1 MRRLSL
7 LLGLALFAPGC
18 GQEESAPEPPA
29 APDNTAAV
37 SESPSPPV
45 TAPPGTDIWLA
56 RLERGPGGEVR
67 LGEPRNLTLRPDA
80 YDNQPHFTPSGDG
93 ILYTAGDAGGRTDI
107 HRLDPATGDHHP
119 VTRTPEESEY
129 SPTPLPDGGF
139 AVIRVE
145 PDGTQ
150 RLWRF
155 EGDGSLPRVLLPQ
168 VEPVGYQAWLDDDR
182 VALFILGDPASLQVA
197 RLSTGE
203 AERVFDGIGPALHPI
218 PGEDAVS
225 FVEVAGE
232 ESWIRRYDGRT
243 GDTRRIVQTM
253 DGGSHH
259 AWTPDGVLLMA
270 SGRRI
275 LALLPGTGA
284 WTELGP
290 LGPEGIQWSRLA
302 VHPDGGSVALVG
314 EEAHPQ

>member
-1 MRRLSL
+1 MHRLSL
-7 LLGLALFAPGC
+7 LLGLFLLAPGC
-18 GQEESAPEPPA
+18 GQEDPTPETPA
-29 APDNTAAV
+29 ATDTAAAE
-37 SESPSPPV
+37 SESSSPPV

-56 RLERGPGGEVR
+56 SVERTPGGELR

-107 HRLDPATGDHHP
+107 HRLDPGTGDHRP

-155 EGDGSLPRVLLPQ
+155 EADGRLPRILLPD
-168 VEPVGYQAWLDDDR
+168 VAPVGYQAWLDEDR
-182 VALFILGDPASLQVA
+182 VALFVLGDPPSLQVA
-197 RLSTGE
+197 RRSTGE
-203 AERVFDGIGPALHPI
+203 VERIFDGIGPSLHPI

-243 GDTRRIVQTM
+243 GDTRRIVQTV
-253 DGGSHH
+253 DGASHH

-275 LALLPGTGA
+275 LALSPGTGEWA
-284 WTELGP
+284 DLGP

-302 VHPDGGSVALVG
+302 VHPNGGSLALVG
-314 EEAHPQ
+314 EEADPQ